1 MLKSPTAFVPS
12 DLHDRWSPAQ
22 ADIDINRIHY
32 LTMSADANQ
41 KPPFDLKVVQA
52 AMALTSPPPALLP
65 TLGAIWDEAVEQ
77 LKRTEEK
84 HAPRLQKVWGDKSP
98 TEKDFSVLKRAAL
111 AKSKESLNLD
121 AYQVLEYA
129 YFRALALVQRIHD
142 AFYDLHP
149 PNAPL
154 HNEEPDEALMK
165 RLLTADN
172 LKEKA
177 FLDRVV
183 SPFFA
188 LQLEAAFLRKHLE
201 IPKGVPLALAV
212 RQDRGSKGGRG
223 ANRGMEAVQEVVI
236 RCLESACKG
245 KMYQSPTALGHAY
258 PAEIETVLATHRQE
272 LHERQKRGEKVP
284 SSYAFGITAEGVI
297 RNLPR
302 WAKENPLF
310 GERLAKL
317 CKLKA

>member
-1 MLKSPTAFVPS
+1 MIAETNKV
-12 DLHDRWSPAQ
+12 
-22 ADIDINRIHY
+22 
-32 LTMSADANQ
+32 
-41 KPPFDLKVVQA
+41 PPFDLRAVQT

-84 HAPRLQKVWGDKSP
+84 HAPRLQKIWGDKSP
-98 TEKDFSVLKRAAL
+98 AEKDSSVLKRAAL
-111 AKSKESLNLD
+111 AKNKESLNLD
-121 AYQVLEYA
+121 TNQVLEYA
-129 YFRALALVQRIHD
+129 YFRTLALVQRIHD

-149 PNAPL
+149 PTAPL

-165 RLLTADN
+165 RLLAADN

-188 LQLEAAFLRKHLE
+188 LQLEAAFLRTHLE
-201 IPKGVPLALAV
+201 VPKGVPLAQAV

-236 RCLESACKG
+236 RCLESACEG
-245 KMYQSPTALGHAY
+245 KMYQSRGPTALGHAY
-258 PAEIETVLATHRQE
+258 SAEIETALVTHRQE